1 MSEKKLISLKRV
13 LPEITK
19 ILMNAKIISIL
30 PCNLNCSPQSGNFK
44 QLKFYQQQKK
54 MLSCLPKCDSKGT
67 FLRKASYNFL
77 F

>member
-30 PCNLNCSPQSGNFK
+30 PCNLNSSTVSIFQAIKILSTT
-44 QLKFYQQQKK
+44 KK
-54 MLSCLPKCDSKGT
+54 NVVMLT
-67 FLRKASYNFL
+67 
-77 F
+77 

>member
-30 PCNLNCSPQSGNFK
+30 PCNLNSSTVSIFQAIKILSTT
-44 QLKFYQQQKK
+44 KK
-54 MLSCLPKCDSKGT
+54 MLSCLPKCDNKGT